1 MVNSL
6 FQDDAQELLYKTA
19 IFFLELHKYKIYDE
33 YNILLMI

>member
-6 FQDDAQELLYKTA
+6 FQDDAQELNGN
-19 IFFLELHKYKIYDE
+19 FFLELHKYKIYDE